1 MTEKA
6 DLHYLTATEALGLFK
21 SRELSPVELTDAVLA
36 RIEDT
41 EPKVNAFSAL
51 YPDEARRAAREA
63 EARYL
68 GKGPAPRPLEG
79 LTVAIKELT
88 PLKGQQHTQASLA
101 LKDVIATE
109 SAPAAERIQRA
120 GAVIHG
126 RTNSP
131 EFGCA
136 TFTHSRLFGLTRN
149 PWNLDFSPAGSSG
162 GAAVALALGGTAL
175 AQGSDSAGSLRLPA
189 SACGVVGFKP
199 PYGRVP
205 GLPPYGLE
213 TANSDGPMARTV
225 DDCALLENVIAGPH
239 LADPNSVRPKLR
251 IPESQKGIEGLRI
264 ANLTG
269 IEGMDLDPDV
279 EANTRSAVDALEE
292 AGAIVEDVDLGWSF
306 ETIIEAVGL
315 HFSATY
321 WPRVNRVLKDNR
333 ELLTSYIVAFADA
346 NAATETPKDFE
357 LRAHEI
363 TTELWRPLAKVF
375 RRNRALLFPT
385 LALPAPIAGE
395 EYLERGPIINGRE
408 QADQWIVGTTV
419 PFNLMSRMPVISVPT
434 GFARTGVPT
443 GLQIAGRP
451 YDDREVFRIARA
463 FENKRPWLNDP
474 QSRPAL
480 GVASPAS

>member
-1 MTEKA
+1 VGLT
-6 DLHYLTATEALGLFK
+6 DLHYLTATEALGMFK
-21 SRELSPVELTDAVLA
+21 SRELSPVELTDAVLK
-36 RIEDT
+36 RVEET

-51 YPDEARRAAREA
+51 YPEEARRAARDA
-63 EARYL
+63 EARYM
-68 GKGPAPRPLEG
+68 GTGAAPRALEG

-88 PLKGQQHTQASLA
+88 PLKGQQHTQASLS

-109 SAPAAERIQRA
+109 SAPAPERIVRA
-120 GAVIHG
+120 GAIVHG

-162 GAAVALALGGTAL
+162 GAAVALALGSTAL

-213 TANSDGPMARTV
+213 SANSDGPMARTV

-239 LADPNSVRPKLR
+239 LADPNSVRPKLT
-251 IPESQKGIEGLRI
+251 IPESRRGVEGLRI
-264 ANLTG
+264 AHLSG

-279 EANTRSAVDALEE
+279 EANTRAAVRALAE
-292 AGAIVEDVDLGWSF
+292 AGAIIEEVDLGWSF
-306 ETIIEAVGL
+306 ETIIEAVSL

-321 WPRVNRVLKDNR
+321 WPRVERVLADHR

-346 NAATETPKDFE
+346 NAETETPRDFE

-385 LALPAPIAGE
+385 LALPAPKAGE

-408 QADQWIVGTTV
+408 QADRWIVGTTV

-434 GFARTGVPT
+434 GLARTGVPT
-443 GLQIAGRP
+443 GMQIAGRP

-463 FENKRPWLNDP
+463 FEHKRPWLDSP
-474 QSRPAL
+474 RSRPAL
-480 GVASPAS
+480 DG

>member
-1 MTEKA
+1 MSEKA
-6 DLHYLTATEALGLFK
+6 DLHYLTATEALRLFK
-21 SRELSPVELTDAVLA
+21 SRELSPVELTNAVLA

-51 YPDEARRAAREA
+51 YPEDAQRSAREA

-68 GKGPAPRPLEG
+68 GNGAAPRPLEG

-88 PLKGQQHTQASLA
+88 PLKGHQHTQASLA
-101 LKDVIATE
+101 LKDVVASE
-109 SAPAAERIQRA
+109 SAPAPERIVRA
-120 GAVIHG
+120 GAIVHG

-162 GAAVALALGGTAL
+162 GAAVALALGSTAL

-205 GLPPYGLE
+205 GLPPYALE
-213 TANSDGPMARTV
+213 SANQDGPMARTV

-239 LADPNSVRPKLR
+239 LADPNSVRPKLT
-251 IPESQKGIEGLRI
+251 IPQSQKGIEGVRV
-264 ANLTG
+264 AHLTG
-269 IEGMDLDPDV
+269 IEGIDLDPDV
-279 EANTRSAVDALEE
+279 EANTRAAVDALTA
-292 AGAIVEDVDLGWSF
+292 AGAIVEEVDLGWSY
-306 ETIIEAVGL
+306 ETISEAAYL

-321 WPRVNRVLKDNR
+321 WPMVNRVLESNR
-333 ELLTSYIVAFADA
+333 ELMSSYVLAFVDSSA
-346 NAATETPKDFE
+346 ETGVPKDFE
-357 LRAHEI
+357 LRAHEL
-363 TTELWRPLAKVF
+363 TTELWRPLAQVF
-375 RRNRALLFPT
+375 RRNRALLCPT
-385 LALPAPIAGE
+385 LAAPASEAGE
-395 EYLERGPIINGRE
+395 EYIDCRPIVNGRE
-408 QADQWIVGTTV
+408 QEDRLQIGLTV

-434 GFARTGVPT
+434 GLARTGVPT
-443 GLQIAGRP
+443 GMQIAGRP

-463 FENKRPWLNDP
+463 FERRRPWLQDP

-480 GVASPAS
+480 DGVSSAA

>member
-1 MTEKA
+1 MSEKT
-6 DLHYLTATEALGLFK
+6 DLHYLTAVEALELFK

-36 RIEDT
+36 RVDET

-51 YPDEARRAAREA
+51 YPEDARRAAQDA
-63 EARYL
+63 EARYM
-68 GKGPAPRPLEG
+68 GKGSAPRALEG

-109 SAPAAERIQRA
+109 SAPAPERIVRA
-120 GAVIHG
+120 GAIVHG

-162 GAAVALALGGTAL
+162 GAAVALALGSTAL

-213 TANSDGPMARTV
+213 SANSDGPMSRTV
-225 DDCALLENVIAGPH
+225 EDCALLENVIAGPH
-239 LADPNSVRPKLR
+239 LADPNSVRPKLT

-269 IEGMDLDPDV
+269 IEGMDLDPEV
-279 EANTRSAVDALEE
+279 EANTQAAVEALAE
-292 AGAIVEDVDLGWSF
+292 AGAIIEEVDLGWSF
-306 ETIIEAVGL
+306 ETIIEAVSL

-321 WPRVNRVLKDNR
+321 WPRVERVLAKSR

-346 NAATETPKDFE
+346 NAETETPRDFE

-385 LALPAPIAGE
+385 LALPAPEAGE

-408 QADQWIVGTTV
+408 QADRWIVGTTV

-463 FENKRPWLNDP
+463 FQQSRPWLDKP
-474 QSRPAL
+474 RSRPAL
-480 GVASPAS
+480 DG